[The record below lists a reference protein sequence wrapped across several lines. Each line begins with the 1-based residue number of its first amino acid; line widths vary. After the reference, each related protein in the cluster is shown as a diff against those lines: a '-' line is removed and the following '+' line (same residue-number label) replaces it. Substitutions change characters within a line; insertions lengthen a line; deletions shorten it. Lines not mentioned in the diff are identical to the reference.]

1 MEETFITIPIAR
13 GEDPLIYRS
22 HLVLSQEQFDSMS
35 IEDILLAIDNQY
47 NNWLSIINTPIDLR
61 AEYTPIDL
69 GAEEYT
75 PIDLDAEYTPIDL
88 DAEYTPKDKEVEQW
102 LL

>member
-22 HLVLSQEQFDSMS
+22 HLILSQEQFDSMS

-47 NNWLSIINTPIDLR
+47 NNWLSIINTPTDQ
-61 AEYTPIDL
+61 
-69 GAEEYT
+69 
-75 PIDLDAEYTPIDL
+75 
-88 DAEYTPKDKEVEQW
+88 EVE
-102 LL
+102 

>member
-22 HLVLSQEQFDSMS
+22 HLILSQEQFDSMS

-47 NNWLSIINTPIDLR
+47 NNWLSIINTPIDL
-61 AEYTPIDL
+61 
-69 GAEEYT
+69 GAEYT

-88 DAEYTPKDKEVEQW
+88 DEEYTPIDLEAGYTPTDQEVEQW